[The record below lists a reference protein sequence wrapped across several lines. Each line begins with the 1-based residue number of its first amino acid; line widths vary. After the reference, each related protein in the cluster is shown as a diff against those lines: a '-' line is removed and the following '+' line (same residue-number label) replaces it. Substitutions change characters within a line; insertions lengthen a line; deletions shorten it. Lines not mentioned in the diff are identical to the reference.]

1 MPYIYI
7 LYLRKI
13 LNLLNEPIV
22 SDLYLSVAA
31 DSECEFS
38 SVECPDDQECVGGKC
53 ENSCFVTTCG
63 RNAKCYAKNNHG
75 VCKCWTGFV
84 GDPYKGCQRG
94 QIIF

>member
-1 MPYIYI
+1 M
-7 LYLRKI
+7 
-13 LNLLNEPIV
+13 NLPKEPIV

-38 SVECPDDQECVGGKC
+38 SVECPDDQECVRGKC

-75 VCKCWTGFV
+75 VCKCWRGYV
-84 GDPYKGCQRG
+84 GDPYKGCQKG
-94 QIIF
+94 QIIFYHNR